1 MTCGCGVTIVE
12 QEDETFVP
20 TTGTPHLHNNHMAAI
35 HQMMLFQAIKVRL
48 LNEPLNIKEIYDEE
62 VERYLT

>member
-12 QEDETFVP
+12 QEDGTFVP
-20 TTGTPHLHNNHMAAI
+20 TGTPHLHNNHMAEI
-35 HQMMLFQAIKVRL
+35 HQMMIFQAIKVRL